1 MKWSDILEWA
11 RSGNA
16 GLIAAA
22 LMLGLAGCSA
32 VTRQKSAETYKRG
45 VLLIDGRK
53 SQRRTAHR
61 KKSVADVLTLAGIA
75 IAAVDETK
83 HFKLIGTTG
92 TGKTTAIGELLG
104 TALARSDR
112 AVFADPSAGSIP
124 RILDGLRCA
133 IWSRTIA

>member
-32 VTRQKSAETYKRG
+32 LTRQKSAETYKRG

-61 KKSVADVLTLAGIA
+61 KKSVADVLTLTGIA
-75 IAAVDETK
+75 IAAVVETK
-83 HFKLIGTTG
+83 HVKLMCTNG
-92 TGKTTAIGELLG
+92 TGQSTAV
-104 TALARSDR
+104 A
-112 AVFADPSAGSIP
+112 
-124 RILDGLRCA
+124 
-133 IWSRTIA
+133 